1 MANDDE
7 SSCGWNSV
15 AELIN
20 GQRQGPFL
28 ILEDELRHAVRL
40 GAILSVSEMSG
51 DCSATVVQLSG
62 KRSAVVRQ
70 SFEQVLSWLT

>member
-1 MANDDE
+1 M
-7 SSCGWNSV
+7 

-28 ILEDELRHAVRL
+28 ILEDEDGLRHAVRL
-40 GAILSVSEMSG
+40 GAILSLSEMSG